1 MCPKTHLGHK
11 AFLGLPQLG
20 EQGALLHVHLGDLGT
35 EDSHTFLYVNFFH
48 PEKTTG
54 RRILDTQQKKR
65 CTGTSLEKTTLL
77 ALIKSHFIQ
86 ARVSRTSSNA
96 FLRGGEH

>member
-48 PEKTTG
+48 PKNRSSDFGHATEKTLYRNITG
-54 RRILDTQQKKR
+54 KNHPLGPYQVTFYSSKSQQD
-65 CTGTSLEKTTLL
+65 
-77 ALIKSHFIQ
+77 FI
-86 ARVSRTSSNA
+86 
-96 FLRGGEH
+96 